1 MDLRV
6 PVGVAVEVRADA
18 YKGTDVRRAFRL
30 SQSVGEDGVRLVRPA
45 PFEPGRPVEI
55 AFALPDGPTLRLRAE
70 VLHADDDDEKANEG
84 AGGRELTFI
93 EPSSDARAA
102 VRAYVRARLGLPE

>member
-1 MDLRV
+1 MALRAPAGV
-6 PVGVAVEVRADA
+6 PVEVRARI
-18 YKGTDVRRAFRL
+18 GTGVQRVFRL

-55 AFALPDGPTLRLRAE
+55 AFALPGGPTLRLGAE
-70 VLHADDDDEKANEG
+70 VLHADADDERTNEG

-93 EPSSDARAA
+93 EVPGEAREAL
-102 VRAYVRARLGLPE
+102 RGYVRGRLSLPE